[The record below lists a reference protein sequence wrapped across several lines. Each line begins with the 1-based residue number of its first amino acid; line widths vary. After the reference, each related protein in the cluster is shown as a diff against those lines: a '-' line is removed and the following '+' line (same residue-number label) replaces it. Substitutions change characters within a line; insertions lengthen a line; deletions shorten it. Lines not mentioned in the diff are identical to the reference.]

1 MTRRCA
7 LGLLLAGQPDL
18 TRADRRI
25 FRSWFAWLAEALYLM
40 PANRR
45 PRDVTD
51 CSALLR
57 FAYREAL
64 QSHTAEWA
72 QSLGLEWMPPYGE
85 LSRPARSGAVFQAAG
100 QPRHFA
106 DAQHLMREN
115 CHPIARDWQLAES
128 GDLLFFRQFSGTQ
141 PWHAMVFLANSAF
154 DRSREP
160 LAVYH
165 TGPMGRTAG
174 EIRRPTMQELLRHQ
188 EPRWR
193 PVAGNGNFLGIYR
206 WNILRTSES

>member
-1 MTRRCA
+1 MC
-7 LGLLLAGQPDL
+7 
-18 TRADRRI
+18 I
-25 FRSWFAWLAEALYLM
+25 
-40 PANRR
+40 
-45 PRDVTD
+45 RD
-51 CSALLR
+51 S
-57 FAYREAL
+57 
-64 QSHTAEWA
+64 
-72 QSLGLEWMPPYGE
+72 
-85 LSRPARSGAVFQAAG
+85 
-100 QPRHFA
+100 
-106 DAQHLMREN
+106 

-154 DRSREP
+154 DRSRQP